1 MDPRYFKSHT
11 MYWGTLG
18 TVRPFPSFR
27 PQKDVVVIHEALQK
41 KGTLVRIL
49 TNRTNAQ
56 RQEIAKTFKGTTQQD
71 LVAVMKK
78 LLSGDLETFM
88 LELMMRPLQHEAH
101 RLQQAMAG
109 LGTDEETL
117 LEILCTRSSKQI
129 RDIRVVYKELYKK
142 DLEEEMKGETSGDF
156 AKLVVAL
163 INKQEVAGVVERDIE
178 ALAAS
183 LDGKKADAAPWID
196 ILTSRDINH
205 LKKVLLGLQIERG
218 QMVIPAL
225 EKRFSGDIR
234 LGLSVLVQCIQHPDV
249 YLAKRLTGMKAP
261 VVQSIMVS
269 HSEKDLLCIRV
280 AFLKLAGTSLY
291 TTLQKHFKGDHLQAL
306 LAICRSED

>member
-1 MDPRYFKSHT
+1 MDPRYFKSH
-11 MYWGTLG
+11 
-18 TVRPFPSFR
+18 
-27 PQKDVVVIHEALQK
+27 
-41 KGTLVRIL
+41 
-49 TNRTNAQ
+49 
-56 RQEIAKTFKGTTQQD
+56 D

>member
-41 KGTLVRIL
+41 KDAGTLVRIL

-101 RLQQAMAG
+101 RLQQAMA
-109 LGTDEETL
+109 
-117 LEILCTRSSKQI
+117 
-129 RDIRVVYKELYKK
+129 
-142 DLEEEMKGETSGDF
+142 
-156 AKLVVAL
+156 
-163 INKQEVAGVVERDIE
+163 KQEVAGVVERDIE

>member
-1 MDPRYFKSHT
+1 MC
-11 MYWGTLG
+11 WGTLG

-27 PQKDVVVIHEALQK
+27 PQRDVVVIHEALVK
-41 KGTLVRIL
+41 KDAGTLVRIL
-49 TNRTNAQ
+49 TNRNNAQ
-56 RQEIAKTFKGTTQQD
+56 RQEIAKTFKATTQQD
-71 LVAVMKK
+71 LVAGMKK
-78 LLSGDLETFM
+78 VLSGDVETLM
-88 LELMMRPLQHEAH
+88 LQLMMLPLQHEAH
-101 RLQQAMAG
+101 RLQQAIAG

-117 LEILCTRSSKQI
+117 LEILCTRSSKQV
-129 RDIRVVYKELYKK
+129 RDISAVYKELYKK
-142 DLEEEMKGETSGDF
+142 DLEKDVKGETSGDF

-163 INKQEVAGVVERDIE
+163 MNKGEVAGVVQTDIE
-178 ALAAS
+178 TLAAS
-183 LDGKKADAAPWID
+183 LNAKKTDAAPWID
-196 ILTSRDINH
+196 ILTSRDLNH
-205 LKKVLLGLQIERG
+205 LNKVLLGLERESG

-234 LGLSVLVQCIQHPDV
+234 LGLSVLVQCIKNPDV

-261 VVQSIMVS
+261 LVHGIMVS
-269 HSEKDLLCIRV
+269 HSEEDLLCIRV